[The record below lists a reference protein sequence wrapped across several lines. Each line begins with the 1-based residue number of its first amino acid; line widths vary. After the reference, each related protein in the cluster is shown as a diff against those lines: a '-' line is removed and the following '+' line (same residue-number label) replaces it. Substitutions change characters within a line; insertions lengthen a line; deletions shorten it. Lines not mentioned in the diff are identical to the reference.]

1 MTAFIARRALYA
13 IVAMFF
19 ASIIIFYGLRVAPGA
34 PDSTLFNPFASQ
46 AAKDALREKLGLND
60 PLLVQYLHFLRDLAH
75 GDLGTSIKSGQS
87 IPTLL
92 VQYGKN
98 SFLLV
103 SAAALLTYLVS
114 IPLGVIAATRRGGSP
129 DHAVMVFA
137 SIGMGIPNFL
147 LGLLLS
153 LTIGLELGWLPISG
167 SGGIK
172 YLILPAITLAAEGVA
187 VSSRLMRA
195 SMLEQ
200 LDQDYVQALRA
211 RGLRG
216 HTIIWRRVS
225 RNALLPIISLA
236 GIQIGALIGYTAI
249 VEIIFRY
256 PGLGQLL
263 VSAVLQRDYPVALW
277 LSLILTTS
285 VILINFLANIGYA
298 LADPR
303 IRVSSDGNSG

>member
-1 MTAFIARRALYA
+1 MTAYFIRRALYA
-13 IVAMFF
+13 LVAMFV

-34 PDSTLFNPFASQ
+34 PDSTLFNPFASH
-46 AAKDALREKLGLND
+46 AAKEALRNKLGLND
-60 PLLVQYLHFLRDLAH
+60 PIPLQYIHFLRDLIH
-75 GDLGTSIKSGQS
+75 GNFGDSIKSGQP

-92 VQYGKN
+92 AQYGKN
-98 SFLLV
+98 SLLLV
-103 SAAALLTYLVS
+103 ASAAFLTYALSV
-114 IPLGVIAATRRGGSP
+114 PLGILAATYRGRWP
-129 DHAVMVFA
+129 DHLTMVLA

-153 LTIGLELGWLPISG
+153 LIVGLQLGWLPLSG
-167 SGGIK
+167 SGGVQ
-172 YLILPAITLAAEGVA
+172 YLVLPTITLAAEGVA
-187 VSSRLMRA
+187 VSLRLMRS

-200 LDQDYVQALRA
+200 LDQDYVRALRA

-216 HTIIWRRVS
+216 HTIIWRRVA
-225 RNALLPIISLA
+225 RNALLPIISLS

-277 LSLILTTS
+277 LSLLLTGS

-303 IRVSSDGNSG
+303 IRVSGGSDNA

>member
-1 MTAFIARRALYA
+1 MTAYIVRRALYA
-13 IVAMFF
+13 LVAMFV

-34 PDSTLFNPFASQ
+34 PDSTLFNPFASRE
-46 AAKDALREKLGLND
+46 AKEALRNKLGLNEPI
-60 PLLVQYLHFLRDLAH
+60 PLQYIHFLRDLIH
-75 GDLGTSIKSGQS
+75 GNLGDSIKSGQP

-92 VQYGKN
+92 AAYGKN
-98 SFLLV
+98 SLLLV
-103 SAAALLTYLVS
+103 ASAAFLTYALSV
-114 IPLGVIAATRRGGSP
+114 PLGILAATYRGRWP
-129 DHAVMVFA
+129 DHLTMVFA

-153 LTIGLELGWLPISG
+153 LIVGLELGWLPISG
-167 SGGIK
+167 SGGVQ
-172 YLILPAITLAAEGVA
+172 YLVLPAITLAAEGVA
-187 VSSRLMRA
+187 VSLRLMRS

-200 LDQDYVQALRA
+200 LDQDYVRALRA

-216 HTIIWRRVS
+216 HTIIWRRVA
-225 RNALLPIISLA
+225 RNALLPIISLS

-277 LSLILTTS
+277 LSLLLTGS
-285 VILINFLANIGYA
+285 VIVINFLANIGYA

-303 IRVSSDGNSG
+303 IRVSGGSENG

>member
-1 MTAFIARRALYA
+1 MTGFILRRALYA
-13 IVAMFF
+13 LVAMFV

-46 AAKDALREKLGLND
+46 EAKGALRQKLGLDD
-60 PLLVQYLHFLRDLAH
+60 PLPLQYVHFLRDLVH
-75 GDLGTSIKSGQS
+75 GNLGTSIKSGQS

-92 VQYGKN
+92 VEYGKN

-103 SAAALLTYLVS
+103 SAAALLTYVLS
-114 IPLGVIAATRRGGSP
+114 IPLGVIAATYRGRSP
-129 DHAVMVFA
+129 DNAIMVFA

-153 LTIGLELGWLPISG
+153 LIVGLELGWLPISG
-167 SGGIK
+167 SGSLK
-172 YLILPAITLAAEGVA
+172 YLVLPAITLAAEGVA
-187 VSSRLMRA
+187 VSLRLMRS

-200 LDQDYVQALRA
+200 LDQDYVRALRA

-216 HTIIWRRVS
+216 RTILWRRVS

-263 VSAVLQRDYPVALW
+263 VTAVLQRDYPVALW
-277 LSLILTTS
+277 LSLLLTGS
-285 VILINFLANIGYA
+285 VIFINFVANIAYA

-303 IRVSSDGNSG
+303 IRVSNDGGGG